1 MSQPFRIRRFKKLF
15 TLAGFT
21 FSWYILWSGFFCCLL
36 VRSRAELAV
45 FCFLFKVWAR
55 SKLPCPYV
63 CLQCRWSFI
72 STPKRQLLP
81 VESIILEVWSVSGC
95 YQIRPSGGYQSKLV
109 TPKLKRCQK
118 IDQILFLLR
127 KLKKWRKIGR
137 IGALQAARNFCPQSS
152 NFRTG
157 FLLVYL
163 EPSYLTLKLTKVF
176 QNKVSKTLTVKNRG
190 K

>member
-1 MSQPFRIRRFKKLF
+1 MKRTVVDIFYGQV
-15 TLAGFT
+15 
-21 FSWYILWSGFFCCLL
+21 FFCCLL
-36 VRSRAELAV
+36 VRSRADLAV

-95 YQIRPSGGYQSKLV
+95 YQIRPSGGYQSNLV

-127 KLKKWRKIGR
+127 KIKNWRKIGR

-176 QNKVSKTLTVKNRG
+176 RNKVSKTLTVKNRG